1 MQCMWWISE
10 EGTSGKAR
18 GSLPKLRMSF
28 LHRLRQRLL
37 VSPCGSVLNVQTS
50 YGIVGSTKHLKK
62 KKRARGKFE
71 ERKLRKKCSACQDHL
86 FFKAD
91 AKRRLRKKGVVGLVV
106 IWWVRGT
113 CWPVLG
119 TVTGA
124 REVSMR
130 SRVSRCAVLITGK
143 RWIYRPENE
152 VMHPQWRS
160 LGEETRS
167 SPRKSEVMEGVKPLA
182 PSEAGASSEGVS
194 GEGRTEGT
202 GQGGSCPSSVSQ
214 GGSSAVGYSHSCTD
228 CLQLQRVQL
237 LARGPYWPL

>member
-1 MQCMWWISE
+1 MHVVNQWRRYKWKSTWLFAE
-10 EGTSGKAR
+10 TANVSPASTAAKTSGK
-18 GSLPKLRMSF
+18 SMWICPKCPDQLWDRWF
-28 LHRLRQRLL
+28 H
-37 VSPCGSVLNVQTS
+37 
-50 YGIVGSTKHLKK
+50 KAFKK

-86 FFKAD
+86 LFKAD
-91 AKRRLRKKGVVGLVV
+91 AKRRLRKKGVAGLVV

-237 LARGPYWPL
+237 LACGPYWPL